1 MKHPI
6 VQIPDDQAK
15 LMVEEFI
22 TGKRER

>member
-15 LMVEEFI
+15 SMVEEFI
-22 TGKRER
+22 LGKRER